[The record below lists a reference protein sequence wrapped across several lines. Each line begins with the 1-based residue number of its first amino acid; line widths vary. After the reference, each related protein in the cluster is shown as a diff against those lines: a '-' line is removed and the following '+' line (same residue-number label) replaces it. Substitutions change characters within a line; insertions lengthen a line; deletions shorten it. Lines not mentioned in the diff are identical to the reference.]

1 MDNKQPLNNNKQPKM
16 PKFNMNWIYG
26 LIIMS
31 LVMFFFMDG
40 GKMLAGSAQQD
51 ATFTK
56 FKEYVNKGYA
66 NNVVVNTDQKKL
78 KMYVKPASVRDV
90 FNRDAKQLGANPYVN
105 VQIGSVD
112 ELEKYLTE
120 MQKTGKIKDFCL
132 RK

>member
-31 LVMFFFMDG
+31 LIMFFFMDG

-78 KMYVKPASVRDV
+78 KMYVKPA
-90 FNRDAKQLGANPYVN
+90 N
-105 VQIGSVD
+105 
-112 ELEKYLTE
+112 LTE
-120 MQKTGKIKDFCL
+120 MLNNWELT
-132 RK
+132 RM